1 MYGLKQSPR
10 AFSKHLAKCFS
21 DLKFVCSDADECL
34 WVLNLPSGTKVF
46 ALYHVDD
53 IVMMSGDNRVR
64 DNVFTALAAVL
75 DIRDEGRLD
84 VFLGM
89 KFEYGD
95 DGSISMSQT
104 HYIEKLAERFGI
116 VDDAK
121 VIAPGSP
128 DDILSKHDLPVS
140 EAAQVE
146 AAKMPYP
153 ALVGSLIYACLTRPD
168 VNYSVSNIAMYMSRW
183 GVKHYEHALRV
194 LKYLY
199 HTRHMHL
206 KYKKWIGDVVLTVY
220 VDANYGDARDSGNND
235 KWCSQGG
242 YLVFLGDCLVDFC
255 SKRHRCRTLSSM
267 EAEWVEAARAA
278 QAAIWHRRALKDLG
292 SEQLF
297 PTIMWEDNKA
307 TIAFSKNH
315 TSHDRS
321 KHIDIR
327 EHWLRDLVLS
337 SVIEM
342 LHVTTANQLA
352 DFLTKHLRAPAHK
365 LARDI
370 VLGGAPLPKQG
381 HSFKEMVG
389 CSQHWQSYK
398 TFGGIDCF

>member
-1 MYGLKQSPR
+1 
-10 AFSKHLAKCFS
+10 
-21 DLKFVCSDADECL
+21 LKFECSDADECL
-34 WVLNLPSGTKVF
+34 WILNLPSGTKVY

-53 IVMMSGDNRVR
+53 IVMMSGDNQVR
-64 DNVFTALAAVL
+64 DNVFTALHAVL
-75 DIRDEGRLD
+75 DIRDEGRVD

-89 KFEYGD
+89 KFVYGD
-95 DGSISMSQT
+95 DGSISLSQT

-121 VIAPGSP
+121 VISPGSP
-128 DDILSKHDLPVS
+128 DDVLSKHDLPVS

-153 ALVGSLIYACLTRPD
+153 GLVGSLIYAWLTRPD
-168 VNYSVSNIAMYMSRW
+168 VQYSVSNIAMYMSRW

-199 HTRHMHL
+199 HTRHMTL
-206 KYKKWIGDVVLTVY
+206 TYKKWVGDVCITVY
-220 VDANYGDARDSGNND
+220 VDANYGDARDSGNDD

-242 YLVFLGDCLVDFC
+242 YLIFLGDCLVAWC

-267 EAEWVEAARAA
+267 ESEWVEAARSGQEAV
-278 QAAIWHRRALKDLG
+278 WHRRVLKSLG
-292 SEQLF
+292 FEQFF

-315 TSHDRS
+315 TCHDRS

-327 EHWLRDLVLS
+327 EHWLRDLVLDQ
-337 SVIEM
+337 VIEM
-342 LHVTTANQLA
+342 RHVTTVNQLA
-352 DFLTKHLRAPAHK
+352 DFMTKHLRAPAHK
-365 LARDI
+365 AARDI

-381 HSFKEMVG
+381 HSNNKVVG
-389 CSQHWQSYK
+389 CVKFWQSFK
-398 TFGGIDCF
+398 TFGDIDCF